1 MSLLKWVRFSS
12 IRAKVIILPVLGIVG
27 MGVIAGV
34 NKYLDANKGRDIIVG
49 RESQAASA
57 GIVRMMLTEEQFIN
71 RHDKTLLT
79 EYKEHQAAL
88 RKIALDMQSKA
99 VDPEIKNR
107 VDAVIA
113 IEKEHGAIFEQV
125 VQNIE
130 SMDKAKAEL
139 AARIQKMNASLQK
152 IVGSIDQEDAMLITQ
167 AEFLDSTKAGA
178 RKEISDFLGVGN
190 EKLLNIQNLLLF
202 SNVEQFN
209 GVKKTVDAK
218 TQLLKSNIDTVLKS
232 INATEFNEIWMA
244 AEKDMAVIAQSED
257 VLFKEW
263 EKNQDLSAKLKQT
276 GIQAQQTAEEIVALT
291 KASIEKYG
299 QTSDVVSVIV
309 LLSAIVFLILSA
321 FLITRAINGSL
332 RKAIAN
338 ISSSTDQVVTASS
351 QISAS
356 SQSLAEG
363 SAEQAASIEETSSSL
378 EEISSMTK
386 QNADHANQADS
397 LMKTANQVV
406 GQANTS
412 MNHLTGSMEEISR
425 ASEETSKIV
434 KTIDEIAFQ
443 TNLLALNAAVEAARA
458 GEAGAGFAV
467 VADEV
472 RNLALRA
479 ADAAK
484 NTAKLIEGT
493 VKKVK
498 AGSDMVQE
506 TNEAFTKVAESSSK
520 VAHLIGEI
528 AAASNEQAQGIEQVN
543 TAVTEM
549 DKVVQQ
555 NAANA
560 EESAAASEEMNAQ
573 AEQMRANV
581 GDLVALVTGKKGEG
595 AASEGATIAMME
607 RKAKGGSA
615 VSRKSAEKRGRALS
629 ETKGNRALVS
639 LNDSDFKDF

>member
-1 MSLLKWVRFSS
+1 MLDLKWVRFSS

-27 MGVIAGV
+27 MGVIASV
-34 NKYLDANKGRDIIVG
+34 NKYLDSNKGRDIAVG
-49 RESQAASA
+49 RESQAASG
-57 GIVRMMLTEEQFIN
+57 GIVKMMLIEEQFVN
-71 RHDKTLLT
+71 RHDKALLA
-79 EYKEHQAAL
+79 EYKGHQAGLGKRASDL
-88 RKIALDMQSKA
+88 QSKA
-99 VDPEIKNR
+99 VDPEIRNR

-113 IEKEHGAIFEQV
+113 IEKEHGAIFEQM

-139 AARIQKMNASLQK
+139 AARIQQMNASLQK
-152 IVGSIDQEDAMLITQ
+152 IVGSIDQEDARLITEG
-167 AEFLDSTKAGA
+167 EFLDSTKGGA
-178 RKEISDFLGVGN
+178 RKEISTFLGVGN

-202 SNVEQFN
+202 SDVKQFKEGKKAVE
-209 GVKKTVDAK
+209 AK
-218 TQLLKSNIDTVLKS
+218 TQLLKRNIDTVLKS
-232 INATEFNEIWMA
+232 INSSEYDEIWKA
-244 AEKDMAVIAQSED
+244 AEKDMPVIAKAED

-263 EKNQDLSAKLKQT
+263 EKNQDLSARLKQT
-276 GIQAQQTAEEIVALT
+276 GTQVQQTAEEIVALT
-291 KASIEKYG
+291 KANIERYG

-321 FLITRAINGSL
+321 FFITRAINRSL

-338 ISSSTDQVVTASS
+338 MSNSTDQVVSASS
-351 QISAS
+351 QISSS

-386 QNADHANQADS
+386 QNADHANQANG
-397 LMKTANQVV
+397 LMKEANQVV

-425 ASEETSKIV
+425 ASEETSKII

-484 NTAKLIEGT
+484 NTANLIEGT

-498 AGSDMVQE
+498 DGSDMVQK
-506 TNEAFTKVAESSSK
+506 TNEAFRKVAESASK
-520 VAHLIGEI
+520 VGQLIGEI

-560 EESAAASEEMNAQ
+560 EESAAASEEMTAQ
-573 AEQMRANV
+573 AEQMKANV
-581 GDLVALVTGKKGEG
+581 GELLTLVGGRKKGK
-595 AASEGATIAMME
+595 AASKQAMAAE
-607 RKAKGGSA
+607 ADGQHKKALLA
-615 VSRKSAEKRGRALS
+615 SRKRPVESKQTVRKTKEARKLIPLS
-629 ETKGNRALVS
+629 DT
-639 LNDSDFKDF
+639 DFKDF

>member
-57 GIVRMMLTEEQFIN
+57 GIVRMMLAEEQFIN
-71 RHDKTLLT
+71 RHDKALLT
-79 EYKEHQAAL
+79 EYKEHLGAIGKTALGLQA
-88 RKIALDMQSKA
+88 RA
-99 VDPEIKNR
+99 VDPEVKER
-107 VDAVIA
+107 LDAVTA
-113 IEKEHGAIFEQV
+113 IINAHGAIFEQV
-125 VQNIE
+125 IQNIE
-130 SMDKAKAEL
+130 SMDKAKAGL
-139 AARIQKMNASLQK
+139 AARIQQMNASLQK

-218 TQLLKSNIDTVLKS
+218 TQLLKRNIDTVLKS
-232 INATEFNEIWMA
+232 INASEFNEIWMA
-244 AEKDMAVIAQSED
+244 AEKDMAVIAQAED

-263 EKNQDLSAKLKQT
+263 EKNQGLSAKLKQT
-276 GIQAQQTAEEIVALT
+276 GIQAQQTAEEIVALS

-299 QTSDVVSVIV
+299 QTSYVVSVIV

-321 FLITRAINGSL
+321 VLITRAINGAL

-386 QNADHANQADS
+386 QNADHANQADG
-397 LMKTANQVV
+397 LMKKANQVV

-412 MNHLTGSMEEISR
+412 MNHLTNSMEEISR

-484 NTAKLIEGT
+484 NTANLIEGT

-506 TNEAFTKVAESSSK
+506 TNEAFTKVAKSASK

-573 AEQMRANV
+573 AEQMKANV
-581 GDLVALVTGKKGEG
+581 GDLIALVTGRKRAG

-607 RKAKGGSA
+607 RPAKRGSA
-615 VSRKSAEKRGRALS
+615 VSRKR
-629 ETKGNRALVS
+629 T
-639 LNDSDFKDF
+639 